1 MYQTRSKAKEEVL
14 QYMKAAPSL
23 HRKEEF
29 AEAEAT
35 ADRMTILASRHFVV
49 VVQERKE
56 LDKVITNNILIIQYI
71 YR

>member
-1 MYQTRSKAKEEVL
+1 
-14 QYMKAAPSL
+14 MKDAPSL
-23 HRKEEF
+23 HRTEEF

-56 LDKVITNNILIIQYI
+56 LDKVITNNILIVQYI
-71 YR
+71 STVMRAVPTKL